1 MEKKNRR
8 QNIKDATNLFRLLKK
23 DNKRKQPDDHVMKNV
38 RNRLILE
45 NENKWIIIRDIKNT
59 FELENEE
66 ENY

>member
-8 QNIKDATNLFRLLKK
+8 QNIKDATNLLRLLKK

-45 NENKWIIIRDIKNT
+45 NENK
-59 FELENEE
+59 
-66 ENY
+66 

>member
-8 QNIKDATNLFRLLKK
+8 QNIKDATNLLRLLKK